1 MLKKTICV
9 YCGSRTGANPLY
21 AQQAKEIALQIA
33 ARNLTL
39 VYGGG
44 NVGLMGIVANTILEN
59 GGKAIGV
66 IPEQLA
72 GRELAHRNLTQLLV
86 VPSMHL
92 RKAKMEELAS
102 MFVALP
108 GGWGTLDEICEIAT
122 WRQLALHSKP
132 YGLFNVDGYFDGLAQ
147 QIQRGVKE
155 GFIKDTEA
163 ANLIV
168 NADPTALLDRLEH
181 EAAHPKKSA
190 YLDTLRGS
198 IGNS

>member
-1 MLKKTICV
+1 
-9 YCGSRTGANPLY
+9 
-21 AQQAKEIALQIA
+21 
-33 ARNLTL
+33 
-39 VYGGG
+39 
-44 NVGLMGIVANTILEN
+44 
-59 GGKAIGV
+59 
-66 IPEQLA
+66 
-72 GRELAHRNLTQLLV
+72 
-86 VPSMHL
+86 MHL

-163 ANLIV
+163 ANLII

-190 YLDTLRGS
+190 YLDTLRGG
-198 IGNS
+198 IGKNS